1 MVSKK
6 TIKEAERQRE
16 IEELKRILHPGDTVF
31 TKVNHVSAS
40 GMFRC
45 ISLYIF
51 RDNEPR
57 MLDYA
62 ASVITGYKLSRKHEG
77 VEIGG
82 CGMDMGFALVHSLS
96 DYLYG
101 NGYPCIGYHCNS
113 NHHRNSRSPEL
124 EYEPMIHQDGYAL
137 KQRWL

>member
-1 MVSKK
+1 M
-6 TIKEAERQRE
+6 KEKEKQRE
-16 IEELKRILHPGDTVF
+16 IEELKRILHPGDTVY

-40 GMFRC
+40 GMSRW
-45 ISLYIF
+45 ISLYVF
-51 RDNEPR
+51 PNGEPR

-62 ASVITGYKLSRKHEG
+62 VSVITDHKLSRKHEG

-96 DYLYG
+96 GYLYG
-101 NGYPCIGYHCNS
+101 EGYPCIGPHCPS
-113 NHHRNSRSPEL
+113 NHHVNIRIPEL
-124 EYEPMIHQDGYAL
+124 EYEPMIHTDDYAI